1 MRNVSESFLMRRAQA
16 GDRVAIDELTKRFG
30 GMCHSIAGQ
39 YFADGC
45 THEDVAQAAFIG
57 LSKAIRTFDARR
69 GSTFG
74 SFAYLCAERQV
85 QTLAKMA
92 RAGKHKALTSAT
104 SLDAPVAEDMPP
116 MELPSRMTPERIVA
130 SRETFQEICTAIDG
144 DLTPSERAAVLGF
157 ASGCSY
163 DEIAGSYKGVD
174 NALQRARRKLAPLA
188 A

>member
-1 MRNVSESFLMRRAQA
+1 MQNVSESFLVRRSQS
-16 GDRVAIDELTKRFG
+16 GDRVAAEELAKRFR
-30 GMCHSIAGQ
+30 GMCHSIANHYYAEGNSH
-39 YFADGC
+39 D
-45 THEDVAQAAFIG
+45 DLAQAAFIG
-57 LSKAIRTFDARR
+57 LGKAIETYNAKR

-74 SFAYLCAERQV
+74 TFAYFCAERQV

-92 RAGKHKALTSAT
+92 RAGKHKPLTAAA

-116 MELPSRMTPERIVA
+116 MQLPSHMTPERIVA
-130 SRETFQEICTAIDG
+130 SREAFEEICTAIDG
-144 DLTPSERAAVLGF
+144 DLTPTERAAVLGY
-157 ASGCSY
+157 AAGCSY